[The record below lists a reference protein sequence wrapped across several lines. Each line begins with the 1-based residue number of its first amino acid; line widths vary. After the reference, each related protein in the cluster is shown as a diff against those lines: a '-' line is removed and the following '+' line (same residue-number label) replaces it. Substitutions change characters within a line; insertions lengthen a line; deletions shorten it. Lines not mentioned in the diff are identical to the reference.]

1 VTEPSA
7 VEQRCYRHADRE
19 AYISC
24 QRCER
29 LICPD
34 CMRDA
39 SVGFQCPECIA
50 EGRKSVRAPRTITG
64 GAISMRAGAVSMGL
78 LAINVVVFL
87 LQMATEGN
95 VNSVFQ
101 LGAMQGYAVAD
112 GDYWRLFTAAFL
124 HAGILH
130 IAFNMY
136 ALYLFGPYVERSLG
150 TTRFVVAYVTMA
162 VASSVFVYWLTDP
175 QVATIG
181 ASGAVFG
188 LFGLAL
194 VLLIRTRQD
203 VRGLLVLLVIN
214 GFISLQGNI
223 SWQGHLGGFVTG
235 VLLGLALAYA
245 PRDRRSAA
253 QLGAFL
259 MIWGVIV
266 IALVVRTGQL
276 S

>member
-1 VTEPSA
+1 MTESSA

-64 GAISMRAGAVSMGL
+64 GAISMRAGAVSMVL
-78 LAINVVVFL
+78 LGINVVVFL
-87 LQMATEGN
+87 LQMATEGS

-101 LGAMQGYAVAD
+101 LGAMQGFAVAD

-136 ALYLFGPYVERSLG
+136 ALYLFGPFVERSLG

-162 VASSVFVYWLTDP
+162 VASSVFVYWLTEP

-203 VRGLLVLLVIN
+203 VRGLLVLLAIN
-214 GFISLQGNI
+214 AFISLQGNI

-245 PRDRRSAA
+245 PRDRRSPYQLAAFSFTWAAIAFAVAARTA
-253 QLGAFL
+253 QLG
-259 MIWGVIV
+259 
-266 IALVVRTGQL
+266 
-276 S
+276 